1 MAPTQREKVLIY
13 LRGGD
18 MNNQD
23 LSKLFALIYEI
34 KKKLSRIKKY
44 LKDNGKDNRNQ

>member
-18 MNNQD
+18 MNKQD
-23 LSKLFALIYEI
+23 LNKLFALIYEI
-34 KKKLSRIKKY
+34 KKKLSRIEKS
-44 LKDNGKDNRNQ
+44 LKDTGKG